1 MLKSLLD
8 PRTSKLYFQLN
19 LFCLLLILNSC
30 NATRNL
36 VYLSDLKE
44 SKEYREE
51 ITNKNDPQI
60 QPDDLLSITITSLS
74 PESNILFNNG
84 VMQPVG
90 GNSSAIMTSRV
101 PDGYLVDKT
110 GNISFPVLGRVMLAG
125 LTKEQATEKMTAEIK
140 NHVKNPIINIRF
152 LNFKITVVGEV
163 NRPATFTIPTERI
176 SIIEALGMAGD
187 MTSYGKRENV
197 LIIREKNG
205 ERRATRVNL
214 ASKDIL
220 NSPDFYLQ
228 QNDIVYVEPIK
239 AKALQNGASSFYTP
253 LVTSAISIVLSL
265 LIILTR

>member
-1 MLKSLLD
+1 MIF
-8 PRTSKLYFQLN
+8 RIFFRLN
-19 LFCLLLILNSC
+19 LLCLLLLLNSC

-44 SKEYREE
+44 NKEYREE

-84 VMQPVG
+84 VMQPAG
-90 GNSSAIMTSRV
+90 SNSSIVSTNRT
-101 PDGYLVDKT
+101 PDGYLVDKA
-110 GNISFPVLGRVMLAG
+110 GNINFPVLGRVKLAG
-125 LTKEQATEKMTAEIK
+125 LTKEQATEKMTSEIK

-239 AKALQNGASSFYTP
+239 AKALQGGASSFYTP
-253 LVTSAISIVLSL
+253 LITSAISIILSVI
-265 LIILTR
+265 IILTR